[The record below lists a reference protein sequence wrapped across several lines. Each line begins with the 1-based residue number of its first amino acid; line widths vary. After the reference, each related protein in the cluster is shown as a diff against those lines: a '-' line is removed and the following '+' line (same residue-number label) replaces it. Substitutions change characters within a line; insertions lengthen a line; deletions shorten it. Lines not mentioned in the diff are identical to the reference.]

1 MWITSSAVIFP
12 LKRGVIL
19 SMKRLTG
26 LLLILVF
33 LPVTAFGLSSTAS
46 TSFTTFTTFTEF
58 TSRLRLELPLAE
70 GVVYQQIDLTPTN
83 RSAGMSQRVHLLDV
97 HPEDNPYLRV
107 SNILGAGKIHDNLT
121 MTSAMVKTS
130 LNTLPGAFLGAV
142 NGDFFDE
149 GNGGPVG
156 CNMEDGEWLT
166 LGEFYNGWAVGFT
179 RDAQMIV
186 GRPNPALTLSVQR
199 GSMLILDHYPISA
212 PNAPRLDRAEK
223 SIPMNVVEERKDNAL
238 VLYTPRY
245 EASTFT
251 SGGTDFLIETSGI
264 IRTHQTVTG
273 VIREAFGAGG
283 RAENT
288 NRKGLPLGN
297 GTMVLSALG
306 EAAEKLSF
314 LQPGDRVYIT
324 CHADPVFDEASVI
337 SGGGRPDYGP
347 LLLLDGK
354 KADIDQ
360 VQELD
365 ERKEYFYSHHART
378 IAARRADG
386 SWFFLVIEGYRSGSY
401 GMQLDW
407 AQTLLLDLGAQD
419 AVNLD
424 GGPSATMVTP
434 SQLSGQPFTR
444 SDNSGGRRTET
455 RVGNALIL
463 TEEAH

>member
-1 MWITSSAVIFP
+1 
-12 LKRGVIL
+12 
-19 SMKRLTG
+19 MKRLTG
-26 LLLILVF
+26 LVLALLF
-33 LPVTAFGLSSTAS
+33 LPVTAFG
-46 TSFTTFTTFTEF
+46 FTFTEF
-58 TSRLRLELPLAE
+58 TARSRMELPLAD

-97 HPEDNPYLRV
+97 DPNANPYLHV
-107 SNILGAGKIHDNLT
+107 SNILGQGRIRDNLT
-121 MTSAMVKTS
+121 MTSTMVKRE
-130 LNTLPGAFLGAV
+130 LDRLPGAFLGAV

-156 CNMEDGEWLT
+156 CNMENGEWLT
-166 LGEFYNGWAVGFT
+166 LGEFKNGWAIGFT
-179 RDAQMIV
+179 KDARMLI
-186 GRPNPALTLSVQR
+186 GRPNPVLTLTVQR
-199 GSMLILDHYPISA
+199 GSLLILDNVPISA
-212 PNAPRLDRAEK
+212 LNAPRLDRAEK
-223 SIPMNVVEERKDNAL
+223 SIPMNVVEERKDNDL

-245 EASTFT
+245 EASTYTF
-251 SGGTDFLIETSGI
+251 GGTEFLIETSGT
-264 IRTHQTVTG
+264 IRTHGTVSG
-273 VIREAFGAGG
+273 VIREAWGAGG
-283 RAENT
+283 RAENAF
-288 NRKGLPLGN
+288 RKGLPLKE

-306 EAAEKLSF
+306 DSAKLLST

-324 CHADPVFDEASVI
+324 CHADPVFDEAVVI

-354 KADIDQ
+354 KADITQ

-365 ERKEYFYSHHART
+365 ARKEYFYSHHART

-386 SWFFLVIEGYRSGSY
+386 SWFFVVIEAYRAGSY

-444 SDNSGGRRTET
+444 SDNSGGSRTET

>member
-1 MWITSSAVIFP
+1 
-12 LKRGVIL
+12 
-19 SMKRLTG
+19 MKRLTG
-26 LLLILVF
+26 LLLALLF
-33 LPVTAFGLSSTAS
+33 LPATAFGLS
-46 TSFTTFTTFTEF
+46 FTEF
-58 TSRLRLELPLAE
+58 TPRVRLELPLAD

-83 RSAGMSQRVHLLDV
+83 RSAGMSQRIHLLDV
-97 HPEDNPYLRV
+97 DPNANPSLRV
-107 SNILGAGKIHDNLT
+107 SNILGQGRIRDNLT
-121 MTSAMVKTS
+121 MTSTMVKS
-130 LNTLPGAFLGAV
+130 NLGNLPGAFLGAV

-156 CNMEDGEWLT
+156 CNMENGEWLT
-166 LGEFYNGWAVGFT
+166 LGEFKNGWAVGFT
-179 RDAQMIV
+179 RDARMIV
-186 GRPNPALTLSVQR
+186 GRPNPTLSLTVQR
-199 GSMLILDHYPISA
+199 EGRLILDNVPISA
-212 PNAPRLDRAEK
+212 LNAPRLDRAEK
-223 SIPMNVVEERKDNAL
+223 SIPMNVVEERKDNDL

-245 EASTFT
+245 ETSTYT
-251 SGGTDFLIETSGI
+251 SGGAEFLIETAGTL
-264 IRTHQTVTG
+264 RTHQTVTG
-273 VIREAFGAGG
+273 VIREAWGASGH
-283 RAENT
+283 AENA
-288 NRKGLPLGN
+288 NRKGLPLEA

-306 EAAEKLSF
+306 EAAEKLSS

-324 CHADPVFDEASVI
+324 CHADPLFDEAVVI

-347 LLLLDGK
+347 LLMLDGR
-354 KADIDQ
+354 KADITQ

-365 ERKEYFYSHHART
+365 ARKEYFYSHHART

-407 AQTLLLDLGAQD
+407 AQTVLQDLGAQD

-444 SDNSGGRRTET
+444 SDNSGGSRTET